1 MLIAAQVQESEL
13 GETPCSVQIGDRRG
27 EWSCP
32 PSYPEPVPGVPST
45 LCGEAVAGLPHGL
58 SFPSCSLLC
67 LGLRSTPDGFRRPGC
82 PSPGASPVLA
92 PVPRP
97 LPEAQ
102 ADFLLWPPP
111 PTASAACW
119 PEGWPVS
126 QGTWPPAWV
135 LRLAVGVLA
144 ERRARAQSVGWGPTG
159 LMRYFFLSHDAHGTG
174 GSLQGQLTCNRE
186 ACAVTQSCPTLCD
199 PMDCSCQAPLSMGFS
214 RPEYWSELP
223 FLLQG
228 IFLTQ
233 GWNPSLLCLLHW
245 QAGSVPLVLPGK
257 PY

>member
-1 MLIAAQVQESEL
+1 MASGGQAVSPRVPAQ
-13 GETPCSVQIGDRRG
+13 C
-27 EWSCP
+27 W
-32 PSYPEPVPGVPST
+32 
-45 LCGEAVAGLPHGL
+45 
-58 SFPSCSLLC
+58 LLC
-67 LGLRSTPDGFRRPGC
+67 PGPC
-82 PSPGASPVLA
+82 
-92 PVPRP
+92 PRP
-97 LPEAQ
+97 RQTSSCGPH
-102 ADFLLWPPP
+102 PPP
-111 PTASAACW
+111 PVQPA
-119 PEGWPVS
+119 GLRGGLS

-135 LRLAVGVLA
+135 LRLVVGVLA

-159 LMRYFFLSHDAHGTG
+159 LMRYFFLSHEAHGTG

-233 GWNPSLLCLLHW
+233 GWNPRLLCLLHW
-245 QAGSVPLVLPGK
+245 QAGSLPLVLPGK